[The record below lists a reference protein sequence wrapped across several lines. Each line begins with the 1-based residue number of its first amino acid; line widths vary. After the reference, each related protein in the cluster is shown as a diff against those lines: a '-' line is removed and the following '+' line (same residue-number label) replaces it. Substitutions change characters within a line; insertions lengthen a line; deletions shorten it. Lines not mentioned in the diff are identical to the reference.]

1 MGWLPFSQP
10 RRSWGLILLA
20 VWLILTGLQAFTTIP
35 VGSLD
40 KILPGLA
47 IASGVLILLNR

>member
-1 MGWLPFSQP
+1 MGIFSFGQP
-10 RRSWGLILLA
+10 RRSWGMILLA

-35 VGSLD
+35 IDSLP
-40 KILPGLA
+40 KILSGLA

>member
-1 MGWLPFSQP
+1 MGFFSFGQP
-10 RRSWGLILLA
+10 RRSWGMILLA

-47 IASGVLILLNR
+47 IASGVLIILNR